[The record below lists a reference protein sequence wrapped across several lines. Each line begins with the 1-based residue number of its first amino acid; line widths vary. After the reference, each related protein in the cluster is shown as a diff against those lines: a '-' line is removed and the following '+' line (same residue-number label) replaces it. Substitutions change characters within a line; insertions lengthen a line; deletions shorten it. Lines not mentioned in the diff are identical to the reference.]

1 MQEALPSQ
9 LTVSADTVGGRPV
22 FPRCHLPS
30 DPRAPREARS
40 VTRGCNGTSLSVLG
54 ESPPGVA
61 LRSGGGHTGEGS
73 SLLPGHLCPWRTPG
87 RSGTWKEGGC
97 ARRSF
102 RACGVGSGELDG
114 GCGEWRARRPSGGHR
129 ELRDPHNSRRRPLP
143 LRSVPGQSSLTPHPD
158 VWRSGLARRA
168 APTLLR
174 GPGRSP
180 IAGYTKAAPEAPARP
195 LPRRPRTDQPPLASQ
210 SGRPRC
216 QPPALGSPVR
226 RGLLRR
232 SARGPP
238 ANPCPPSRP
247 LIGGGGAPGQRP
259 PNNTFASPPP
269 PAA

>member
-40 VTRGCNGTSLSVLG
+40 VTRGCNGTSLLVLG

-73 SLLPGHLCPWRTPG
+73 ALLPGHLCPWRTPG

-97 ARRSF
+97 ARRGF

-129 ELRDPHNSRRRPLP
+129 ELRNSRRRPLP

-158 VWRSGLARRA
+158 VWRSGLARRRQAGRSDA
-168 APTLLR
+168 APRHGTQ
-174 GPGRSP
+174 PGRRLHKGGSRGSGP
-180 IAGYTKAAPEAPARP
+180 VAAPAPP
-195 LPRRPRTDQPPLASQ
+195 
-210 SGRPRC
+210 GRPTAPRVAVG
-216 QPPALGSPVR
+216 PPALPAARPRQPRQARPAPPAGAGSP
-226 RGLLRR
+226 G
-232 SARGPP
+232 
-238 ANPCPPSRP
+238 
-247 LIGGGGAPGQRP
+247 
-259 PNNTFASPPP
+259 
-269 PAA
+269 